1 MIEYFERLKVKG
13 WNTEV
18 DSIILPN
25 DVISLISELEA
36 AGFEAYAVGGCIRDI
51 LRRKSPDDYDLTTS
65 AHPDEVKRV
74 FSHLTV
80 IPTGEKHGTVT
91 VIQNGKPYEITTYRT
106 EGNYSDKRR
115 PDSIE
120 FSKSIEDDLSRR
132 DLTINAIAY
141 SPTRGFCDPFFGA
154 EDISK
159 KIIRAVGDPQKRFD
173 EDALRILRAVRFSST
188 LGFEIEQS
196 TERAL
201 YAKKS
206 GLREIS
212 AERIYVELKKL
223 LCGKSAGKTLTKY
236 VGILGEIIPELLPM
250 EGFDQKNKYHKYT
263 VLEHTARVLD
273 GVPAVPHLR
282 LAALFH
288 DIAKPA
294 CFFEDKYGG
303 HFHGHEKVSA
313 EMAHD
318 IMCRLK
324 SDKDTRQKVTSLV
337 LNHGLVLQKDE
348 PFIKRCLNRFGKE
361 MFRDLILLSLS
372 DNSALSELCADRPQK
387 IREVSELTENIIS
400 SQPCLSLSEL
410 NIKGGDLISL
420 GIPAGPKVGEIL
432 KALLS
437 KVINGECENTF
448 PALTA
453 EAKLLL

>member
-1 MIEYFERLKVKG
+1 MAEIYIPDNVKYILSSLD
-13 WNTEV
+13 
-18 DSIILPN
+18 DS
-25 DVISLISELEA
+25 
-36 AGFEAYAVGGCIRDI
+36 GYEAYIVGGCVRDSI
-51 LRRKSPDDYDLTTS
+51 LKRTPDDYDITTS
-65 AHPDEVKRV
+65 AKPSEVTKV
-74 FSHLTV
+74 FSSHTV

-91 VIQNGKPYEITTYRT
+91 VLIDNEPYEITTYRT
-106 EGNYSDKRR
+106 EGKYSDKRR

-154 EDISK
+154 DDINK
-159 KIIRAVGDPQKRFD
+159 KIIRAVGDPKKRFD

-188 LGFEIEQS
+188 LGFEIEQN
-196 TERAL
+196 TENAL

-223 LCGKSAGKTLTKY
+223 ICGKSAGKTLTKY
-236 VGILGEIIPELLPM
+236 VGILGKVIPELLPM
-250 EGFDQKNKYHKYT
+250 EGFDKKNKYHKYT

-273 GVPAVPHLR
+273 GVPDVPHLR

-288 DIAKPA
+288 DIAKPP
-294 CFFEDKYGG
+294 CFFEDKFGG

-313 EMAHD
+313 EMTHD

-324 SDKDTRQKVTSLV
+324 SDKLTRQKVTELV

-348 PFIKRCLNRFGKE
+348 AFIKRCLNRFGKE

-387 IREVSELTENIIS
+387 IREISELTENIIL

-420 GIPAGPKVGEIL
+420 GVTAGPKVGEML
-432 KALLS
+432 KILLS
-437 KVINGECENTF
+437 KVINGECENTSY
-448 PALTA
+448 ALTA